1 MTDKSEWTKHGI
13 EGLSDNPKYWESRDE
28 SERDVDLRGTLLHVI
43 LQNITAFHPNRNKC
57 PREILIENLEIDF
70 QLNDI
75 NTLIA
80 IAGALVELHSIIADL
95 PGKTTPET
103 LWATNH
109 EPPKV

>member
-1 MTDKSEWTKHGI
+1 MSEHIKL
-13 EGLSDNPKYWESRDE
+13 EERQRDE
-28 SERDVDLRGTLLHVI
+28 DLRGPLLHII
-43 LQNITAFHPNRNKC
+43 LQNIAAFHPDRNKC

-70 QLNDI
+70 QHNDT

-80 IAGALVELHSIIADL
+80 IAGVIVELHSIIADL
-95 PGKTTPET
+95 PGKATPEV